1 MFSVEILKIM
11 IKANLI
17 DGINICIAPM
27 VIGGEN
33 AKTFFDS
40 EGFDTMDE
48 VARLELFDSYP
59 LRKDL
64 ILKYKVL

>member
-17 DGINICIAPM
+17 DGINICIAL

-33 AKTFFDS
+33 AKTFLDS

-59 LRKDL
+59 LGKDL